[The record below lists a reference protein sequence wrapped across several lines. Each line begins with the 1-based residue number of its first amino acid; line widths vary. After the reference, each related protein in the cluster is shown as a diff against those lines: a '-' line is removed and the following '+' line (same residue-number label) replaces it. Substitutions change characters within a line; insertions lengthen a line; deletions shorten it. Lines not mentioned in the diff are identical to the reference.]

1 MNQRADSLKKNLGK
15 MWTPPRKNH
24 QGWLLSH
31 TDTTFAGILPP
42 EDWKTFST
50 LAPIGA
56 GSFDNPARHSLRLS
70 DEVIVRRRNCSM
82 PRERRVPSAQSF
94 RERKDFPSRTNE
106 SALRA
111 QRHPDGKR

>member
-31 TDTTFAGILPP
+31 TGTTFAGILPP

-70 DEVIVRRRNCSM
+70 DESDCSA
-82 PRERRVPSAQSF
+82 P
-94 RERKDFPSRTNE
+94 
-106 SALRA
+106 
-111 QRHPDGKR
+111 